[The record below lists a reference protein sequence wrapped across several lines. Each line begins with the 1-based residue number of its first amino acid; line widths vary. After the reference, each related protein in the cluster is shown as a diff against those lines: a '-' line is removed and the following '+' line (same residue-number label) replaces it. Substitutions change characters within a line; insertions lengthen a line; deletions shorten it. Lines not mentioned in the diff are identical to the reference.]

1 LFQAPCALCTDGTS
15 YADTE
20 NGSEA
25 LDTAGKK
32 FRQVQMMH
40 RPS

>member
-1 LFQAPCALCTDGTS
+1 LFLAPCALCADGTS
-15 YADTE
+15 YADAE
-20 NGSEA
+20 NGPEP

-40 RPS
+40 RLF